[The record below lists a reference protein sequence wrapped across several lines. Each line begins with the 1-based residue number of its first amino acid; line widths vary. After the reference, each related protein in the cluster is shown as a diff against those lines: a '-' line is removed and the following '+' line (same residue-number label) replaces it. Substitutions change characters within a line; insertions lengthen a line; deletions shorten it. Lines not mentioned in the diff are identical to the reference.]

1 MRIKAPRAPTLYI
14 VGFGTFAQLY
24 DKVMAKTIIFLYSFY
39 FIGMSKIYNSLISD
53 FCQHN

>member
-14 VGFGTFAQLY
+14 VGLGTFAQLY

-39 FIGMSKIYNSLISD
+39 FINGMTKIYISLISD
-53 FCQHN
+53 FLST